1 MRASY
6 PSPGAQTLDGPG
18 WHPYAQRATPPMYVL
33 GGHVLVVHAD
43 DVPVVA
49 ADIALLVL
57 VGALQSLEVIELGRR
72 VRG

>member
-1 MRASY
+1 
-6 PSPGAQTLDGPG
+6 
-18 WHPYAQRATPPMYVL
+18 MYVL

-43 DVPVVA
+43 DVPVDA